1 MAPDLNHGHSL
12 DANFLQRAL
21 YCFQFGVLDDCF
33 NFRHDIVWSNSHFL
47 RSDAGRAN
55 LYLFQLYS
63 FSHGRDKSKPWTSS
77 IVRFSA
83 ISLGCKINVNAIR
96 RAHSI
101 VCCDFREIETIYHS
115 NLDLL

>member
-1 MAPDLNHGHSL
+1 
-12 DANFLQRAL
+12 
-21 YCFQFGVLDDCF
+21 
-33 NFRHDIVWSNSHFL
+33 
-47 RSDAGRAN
+47 
-55 LYLFQLYS
+55 LYS

-115 NLDLL
+115 NLDLVWSAVGPRLGVDMQSNEQGHAFKQEVDLQSRG